1 MTSIPRPV
9 DRMAELM
16 STFRPWWALCGG
28 WAVDTWIGERTR
40 TATSSSRCSSPS
52 DRTTSGSYK
61 GTASFGDAEM
71 TKRRSHDDVDFET
84 LRDRLDR
91 DERTW
96 LRDSVS
102 RLYSNHLWLERLSDQ
117 DHDQDRDRP

>member
-1 MTSIPRPV
+1 MTSILRPV
-9 DRMAELM
+9 VRVAELM

-28 WAVDTWIGERTR
+28 GPWTGGSARALGRRPRARGAHPTF
-40 TATSSSRCSSPS
+40 

-61 GTASFGDAEM
+61 GTAYGDVEM

-84 LRDRLDR
+84 LRDRLSDL

-96 LRDSVS
+96 LRDSIS
-102 RLYSNHLWLERLSDQ
+102 RLYSNHPWLERLSDQ
-117 DHDQDRDRP
+117 VQDRDQP

>member
-1 MTSIPRPV
+1 VIRDV
-9 DRMAELM
+9 
-16 STFRPWWALCGG
+16 
-28 WAVDTWIGERTR
+28 
-40 TATSSSRCSSPS
+40 
-52 DRTTSGSYK
+52 
-61 GTASFGDAEM
+61 EM

-102 RLYSNHLWLERLSDQ
+102 RIHSNHPRLERLSDQ
-117 DHDQDRDRP
+117 DQDQD

>member
-1 MTSIPRPV
+1 
-9 DRMAELM
+9 
-16 STFRPWWALCGG
+16 
-28 WAVDTWIGERTR
+28 
-40 TATSSSRCSSPS
+40 
-52 DRTTSGSYK
+52 
-61 GTASFGDAEM
+61 M